1 MKTIHTSILRTAL
14 LVLLRGIGKLFFRM
28 HITGHRHIPE
38 RGGALLVANH
48 VSYLDFLIMLTAI
61 RRPVYFVMNADV
73 FRKPLLRPVLRWAGC
88 VPVEARNGKNDLE
101 RFNVAVVRLV
111 SEGHLVAI
119 FAEGTVSRTGQLLEF
134 RKGVEHLSR
143 LIAGPVIP
151 VHFGGVIGTP
161 FTYTAGRV
169 SMVKIR
175 LSRLRKPIYVAIGAP
190 VHGPVSAFQIR
201 QKVKELEAVNFE
213 RELHTG
219 PGLRQR
225 ITRVLQNNPQGS
237 WDGMLSEMPF
247 SSLPERLAMLNEL
260 LTRPLA
266 RHQKVAV
273 LLPKDPES
281 LLIYLWLLINR
292 KCAVPIRPE
301 WSNEERLYVMNQSG
315 ARMLI
320 TVNDLNFTQCAP
332 VEDEVIYL
340 EDMHEAMS
348 QRKELHVI
356 CKNLHAAGRELRSW
370 FYRSPERT
378 DVVVEF
384 YRKEEN
390 CWKHTSLDATNLLA
404 VVQSLRQVHEFRRD
418 ARMYHNLPMCTA
430 YGYVLELL
438 IPLVCDLNLSIA
450 SDRTTDERFAH
461 ALLNNDYATVIA
473 TPGQLRAIAD
483 IALSKNIPFLTHL
496 FCADIHPHDAS
507 VQLLQSRG
515 ITVYCCAGSDETT
528 SVFAINKANYYGR
541 DIVGKHLEQE
551 ALEHGS
557 VGKPLPGISVKVT
570 AGEDPDQELDR
581 DETGILWF
589 KGSAIAMTP
598 HHSGWWKSPWKG
610 RINHKGFVFLEAA

>member
-1 MKTIHTSILRTAL
+1 MKTLHTSILRTAL
-14 LVLLRGIGKLFFRM
+14 LILLRGIGKLFFRI
-28 HITGHRHIPE
+28 HIIGYPHIPKQ
-38 RGGALLVANH
+38 GGALLVANH

-73 FRKPLLRPVLRWAGC
+73 FRKPILRPVLRWAGC
-88 VPVEARNGKNDLE
+88 VPVEARTGKNDFE
-101 RFNVAVVRLV
+101 RFNDTVTRLV

-151 VHFGGVIGTP
+151 IHFGSVIGTP
-161 FTYTAGRV
+161 FTYPAGKA
-169 SMVKIR
+169 SMVRIR
-175 LSRLRKPIYVAIGAP
+175 LTSFRKPIHVAIGAP

-201 QKVKELEAVNFE
+201 QKVKELEAVNFAQ
-213 RELHTG
+213 ELLAG

-225 ITRVLQNNPQGS
+225 ITGVLRNNPQGS

-247 SSLPERLAMLNEL
+247 SSLPGRLAMLNEL

-273 LLPKDPES
+273 LLPKGPES

-292 KCAVPIRPE
+292 KCTVPIRPD
-301 WSNEERLYVMNQSG
+301 WSNEERLYIMNQSG
-315 ARMLI
+315 ARIMI

-332 VEDEVIYL
+332 VEDEIIYL

-370 FYRSPERT
+370 FHRSPEKS
-378 DVVVEF
+378 DVLVEF
-384 YRKEEN
+384 YRREED

-404 VVQSLRQVHEFRRD
+404 AVQSLRQVHEFRRD

-450 SDRTTDERFAH
+450 GDRASDEQFAS
-461 ALLNNDYATVIA
+461 ALLSNEFATVIA

-483 IALSKNIPFLTHL
+483 IAHSKNIPYLTHL
-496 FCADIHPHDAS
+496 FCADIHPQDAS
-507 VQLLQSRG
+507 AQFLQSRG
-515 ITVYCCAGSDETT
+515 IAVYCCAGSDETT

-541 DIVGKHLEQE
+541 DIVGKPLEQE
-551 ALEHGS
+551 ALEQGS

-570 AGEDPDQELDR
+570 AGDNPDHELDR

-589 KGSAIAMTP
+589 KGSAIAMPP
-598 HHSGWWKSPWKG
+598 HPSGWWKSPWKG
-610 RINHKGFVFLEAA
+610 RINQKGFVFLEAA